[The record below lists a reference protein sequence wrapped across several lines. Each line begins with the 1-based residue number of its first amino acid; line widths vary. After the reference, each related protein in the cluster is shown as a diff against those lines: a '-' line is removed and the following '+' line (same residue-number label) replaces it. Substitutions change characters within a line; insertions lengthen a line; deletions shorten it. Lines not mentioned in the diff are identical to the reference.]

1 MERAAFAQA
10 LRRASPELTQE
21 VSERRREALAERS
34 GRIAKMRRYALVGVL
49 MILAVAAC
57 SSAPPPPPFKPVAD
71 NKLLMQ
77 SVVDPNA
84 AIVWDAV
91 KTIVS
96 AKGTEDTRPHTEEEW
111 THVRNAAVALTESG
125 NLLMLVPRAKDG
137 GEWMKR
143 AQELITTGEDAIRAA
158 DAKNAERL
166 FTVGGDIYE
175 ACSNC
180 HRQYM
185 EAIVNANK

>member
-1 MERAAFAQA
+1 MRTMIVAVSVSV
-10 LRRASPELTQE
+10 LAS
-21 VSERRREALAERS
+21 
-34 GRIAKMRRYALVGVL
+34 
-49 MILAVAAC
+49 AC
-57 SSAPPPPPFKPVAD
+57 TSAPAPPPFKPVAD

-77 SVVDPNA
+77 AVIDPMA
-84 AIVWDAV
+84 DVVWDSV
-91 KTIVS
+91 KTIVT
-96 AKGTEDTRPHTEEEW
+96 AKGTEDIRPRTEEQW
-111 THVRNAAVALTESG
+111 TAVRNAAVALTESG

-143 AQELITTGEDAIRAA
+143 SQELINTGEAAIRAI
-158 DAKNAERL
+158 DAKNADRL

>member
-1 MERAAFAQA
+1 MRKTAFAACVSA
-10 LRRASPELTQE
+10 LT
-21 VSERRREALAERS
+21 V
-34 GRIAKMRRYALVGVL
+34 
-49 MILAVAAC
+49 AC
-57 SSAPPPPPFKPVAD
+57 SSAPEPPPFKPVAD

-77 SVVDPNA
+77 AVVDPMA
-84 AIVWDAV
+84 DVIWDSV
-91 KTIVS
+91 KTIVTV
-96 AKGTEDTRPHTEEEW
+96 KGTEDFRPKTEEEW
-111 THVRNAAVALTESG
+111 IAVRNAAVALTESG

-143 AQELITTGEDAIRAA
+143 SQELINTGEAAIRAI
-158 DAKNAERL
+158 DAKNADRL

>member
-1 MERAAFAQA
+1 MRQ
-10 LRRASPELTQE
+10 LRPILLLGACV
-21 VSERRREALAERS
+21 VS
-34 GRIAKMRRYALVGVL
+34 
-49 MILAVAAC
+49 AC
-57 SSAPPPPPFKPVAD
+57 GGPQPPPFKPIAD
-71 NKLLMQ
+71 TKLLMQ

-84 AIVWDAV
+84 AIIWESV
-91 KTIVS
+91 KTIDS
-96 AKGTEDTRPHTEEEW
+96 AAGTEVIRPKNEGEW
-111 THVRNAAVALTESG
+111 AAVRNAAVAVAESG

-143 AQELITTGEDAIRAA
+143 AQEMIETGEKAIRAA
-158 DAKNAERL
+158 EARNAEQL

-185 EAIVNANK
+185 DAIVNANK

>member
-1 MERAAFAQA
+1 MIKNLLVVGLMVFAC
-10 LRRASPELTQE
+10 
-21 VSERRREALAERS
+21 
-34 GRIAKMRRYALVGVL
+34 
-49 MILAVAAC
+49 AAC
-57 SSAPPPPPFKPVAD
+57 GSAPAPPPFRAVAD

-84 AIVWDAV
+84 DIVWDSV
-91 KTIVS
+91 KTIVT
-96 AKGTEDTRPHTEEEW
+96 KEGTEDFRPKTDEQW
-111 THVRNAAVALTESG
+111 AAVRNAAVALTESG

-143 AQELITTGEDAIRAA
+143 SQELINTGEAAIRAA
-158 DAKNAERL
+158 DARNADRL

-185 EAIVNANK
+185 DAIVNANK

>member
-1 MERAAFAQA
+1 MRHIAFAVSLSA
-10 LRRASPELTQE
+10 LT
-21 VSERRREALAERS
+21 
-34 GRIAKMRRYALVGVL
+34 M
-49 MILAVAAC
+49 AC
-57 SSAPPPPPFKPVAD
+57 GSAPAPPPFKPVAD

-77 SVVDPNA
+77 AVIDPNA
-84 AIVWDAV
+84 DLVWDSV
-91 KTIVS
+91 KTIVT
-96 AKGTEDTRPHTEEEW
+96 AKGTEDIRPKTEEQW
-111 THVRNAAVALTESG
+111 TAVRNAAVALTESG

-143 AQELITTGEDAIRAA
+143 SQELIDTGEAAIRAI
-158 DAKNAERL
+158 DAKNADRL